1 MKMSDFFKPIEL
13 SAQDKLKQKAQWA
26 FDTMVAQVT
35 DNAYAEAA
43 YDLYQLYNGDV
54 DTWSFLKGTIGE
66 RYLTPQQLMLVEALF
81 KVSQA
86 GSLEALTENFA
97 KDIPV
102 YFEFHIKW

>member
-1 MKMSDFFKPIEL
+1 
-13 SAQDKLKQKAQWA
+13 
-26 FDTMVAQVT
+26 
-35 DNAYAEAA
+35 
-43 YDLYQLYNGDV
+43 
-54 DTWSFLKGTIGE
+54 
-66 RYLTPQQLMLVEALF
+66 MLVEALF